1 MANSK
6 QSKLK
11 KQTGEVLDGFFSNT
25 QESVPEA
32 PKKSRQ
38 VKTQPEDHN
47 GSEKP
52 QKAQKKVFSFRA
64 EVESADSWRLWADAK
79 GLKVDELGT
88 LAITEYIKKHP
99 LSPDQKQI
107 YELKMAQ
114 KKS

>member
-1 MANSK
+1 MASK
-6 QSKLK
+6 KLDKLK
-11 KQTGEVLDGFFSNT
+11 TAGAGMDKFFSEASEVDT
-25 QESVPEA
+25 ES

-38 VKTQPEDHN
+38 VKTQPKDHN

-52 QKAQKKVFSFRA
+52 QKVQKKVFSFRA

-99 LSPDQKQI
+99 LNPDQKQI